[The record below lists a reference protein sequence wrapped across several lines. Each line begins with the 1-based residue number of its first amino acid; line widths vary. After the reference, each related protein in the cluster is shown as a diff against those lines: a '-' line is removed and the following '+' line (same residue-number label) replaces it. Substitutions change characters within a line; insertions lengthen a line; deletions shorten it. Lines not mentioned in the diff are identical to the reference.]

1 MPFSLEDFVD
11 DVKQR
16 INIVDVIGRYV
27 NLKKS
32 GKNFVGL
39 CPFHSERTPSFY
51 VSPEKGLYHCFGCGA
66 SGDVFSF
73 IMNYRSISFMEALE
87 ELAQEAGLELPKVS
101 KKEVQELNIFLE
113 IIKETAN
120 FYSIYLKSKYGNEGR
135 DYLKKRNI
143 KPQTQ
148 DKFLL
153 GLSPRNPNLLYRYL
167 TKKGFSEEDIIK
179 SKVLYKI
186 KQEWKDPF
194 SGRLIFPII
203 NHKGKI
209 VGFGA
214 RTLSNEEPKYINS
227 SESEFF
233 NKREILYALY
243 QGKEKIKKENKAL
256 LVEGYMDAISLHQ
269 EGIDFAVASL
279 GTSLTSSQAKLL
291 RSFTSNVIISYDQD
305 LAGIQAGKRALS
317 ILEFE
322 GFNILWLILPSSFK
336 DPDEFIR
343 EKGREEF
350 LKLIEESKDPLEY
363 LINYV
368 LSQEANLQEKLE
380 NILEILTSSI
390 LRSKNILVQQ
400 EKVKSFIPYI
410 SKKLGV
416 PEEGLQR
423 EIKIRIS
430 QWKDGVNNKK
440 VGITK
445 IFISSQLEEILLGLI
460 LLRIDNTYI
469 QNLSPEDFTFPFYQ
483 EVIKKWRVW
492 DKKKN
497 LEEFINLWEEDKR
510 IFLERAIK
518 MGERHKDEKD
528 ISFLW
533 EEFRKEKI
541 RRQIKQKKEELLLRE
556 KEGVEKEKIDE
567 LMKEIQWLKSQ
578 LEKAV

>member
-1 MPFSLEDFVD
+1 MSFSLEDFVD
-11 DVKQR
+11 DVKQK

-27 NLKKS
+27 KLKKS

-51 VSPEKGLYHCFGCGA
+51 VSSEKKLYHCFGCGA

-73 IMNYRSISFMEALE
+73 IMNYRNISFMNALE
-87 ELAQEAGLELPKVS
+87 ELAQEAGLELSKIS
-101 KKEVQELNIFLE
+101 KKETKEVNIILE

-120 FYSIYLKSKYGNEGR
+120 FYSIYLKSKYGSEGR

-153 GLSPRNPNLLYRYL
+153 GLSPRNHNLLYKYL
-167 TKKGFSEEDIIK
+167 TKKGFLEEDILK

-186 KQEWKDPF
+186 REERKDPF
-194 SGRLIFPII
+194 AGRLIFPIM

-214 RTLSNEEPKYINS
+214 RTLIDEEPKYINS

-243 QGKEKIKKENKAL
+243 QAKERIKKENKAL

-291 RSFTSNVIISYDQD
+291 RTLTSYVIIGYDQD
-305 LAGIQAGKRALS
+305 SAGIQAGKRAFS
-317 ILEFE
+317 ILEMEDFK
-322 GFNILWLILPSSFK
+322 ISWLSLPSPFK
-336 DPDEFIR
+336 DPDEFIQ
-343 EKGREEF
+343 KMGREEIF
-350 LKLIEESKDPLEY
+350 KLIDESKDPLEY
-363 LINYV
+363 LINYS
-368 LSQEANLQEKLE
+368 LSQENTFQEKLE

-390 LRSKNILVQQ
+390 LHSKNMLIQQ

-410 SKKLGV
+410 SKKLEV
-416 PEEGLQR
+416 SEYGLQR
-423 EIKIRIS
+423 ELEIRIS
-430 QWKDGVNNKK
+430 QWREGQNSKK
-440 VGITK
+440 IGIRK

-460 LLRIDNTYI
+460 LLRISNMYI
-469 QNLSPEDFTFPFYQ
+469 QSLSPEDFSFPFYQ
-483 EVIKKWRVW
+483 EVVRRWRVW
-492 DKKKN
+492 DKDKG
-497 LEEFINLWEEDKR
+497 LDEFINLWEEDKR
-510 IFLERAIK
+510 IFIERALKI
-518 MGERHKDEKD
+518 GERNKDEKD

-533 EEFRKEKI
+533 EEFKKEKI
-541 RRQIKQKKEELLLRE
+541 RRQIKQRKEELSLRE
-556 KEGVEKEKIDE
+556 REGLEKEKIEE
-567 LMKEIQWLKSQ
+567 LMKEIQWLKNQ

>member
-1 MPFSLEDFVD
+1 MVFSLEEFVD

-16 INIVDVIGRYV
+16 INIVDIIGRYV

-73 IMNYRSISFMEALE
+73 IMNYRNISFMTALE
-87 ELAQEAGLELPKVS
+87 ELAQEVGLELPKIS
-101 KKEVQELNIFLE
+101 KKETQEFNILLE

-120 FYSIYLKSKYGNEGR
+120 FYSIYLKSKYGIEGR
-135 DYLKKRNI
+135 EYLRKRNI

-153 GLSPRNPNLLYRYL
+153 GLSPKNPMLLYRYL
-167 TKKGFSEEDIIK
+167 IKKGFSEEDIIK

-209 VGFGA
+209 IGFGA

-227 SESEFF
+227 SESEIF

-243 QGKEKIKKENKAL
+243 HGKEKIKKENKVL

-269 EGIDFAVASL
+269 EGIDFVVASL
-279 GTSLTSSQAKLL
+279 GTSLTSSQARLL

-305 LAGIQAGKRALS
+305 PAGIQAGKRALS
-317 ILEFE
+317 ILELEDFKV
-322 GFNILWLILPSSFK
+322 LWLSLPSSFK

-343 EKGREEF
+343 EKGKEEF
-350 LKLIEESKDPLEY
+350 LKLVEESKDPLEF
-363 LINYV
+363 LIDYI
-368 LSQEANLQEKLE
+368 LSQETNFQEKLE
-380 NILEILTSSI
+380 GILEILTSSI

-400 EKVKSFIPYI
+400 EKVKSFLPYV
-410 SKKLGV
+410 SKKLNI

-423 EIKIRIS
+423 EIKIRVS
-430 QWKDGVNNKK
+430 QWKDRLNNKK
-440 VGITK
+440 LGITK
-445 IFISSQLEEILLGLI
+445 IFITSQLEEILLGLI
-460 LLRIDNTYI
+460 LLGVDNRNI
-469 QNLSPEDFTFPFYQ
+469 QSLSPDDFTFPFYQ
-483 EVIKKWRVW
+483 EVLKKWRLW
-492 DKKKN
+492 NKEKG
-497 LEEFINLWEEDKR
+497 LEEFINSWEEDKR

-518 MGERHKDEKD
+518 MGERHINEKE

-533 EEFRKEKI
+533 EEYRKEKI
-541 RRQIKQKKEELLLRE
+541 RRQIRLKKEELFLRE
-556 KEGVEKEKIDE
+556 KEGVEKEKIEE

>member
-1 MPFSLEDFVD
+1 MSFSLEDFVD
-11 DVKQR
+11 DVKQK

-27 NLKKS
+27 KLKKS

-51 VSPEKGLYHCFGCGA
+51 VSPEKELYHCFGCGA

-73 IMNYRSISFMEALE
+73 IMNYRNISFMNALE
-87 ELAQEAGLELPKVS
+87 ELAQEAGLELPRIS
-101 KKEVQELNIFLE
+101 KKETKEVNIILE

-120 FYSIYLKSKYGNEGR
+120 FYSIYLKSKYGSEGR

-153 GLSPRNPNLLYRYL
+153 GLSPRNHNLLYKYL
-167 TKKGFSEEDIIK
+167 AKKGFLEEDILK
-179 SKVLYKI
+179 SKALYKVRE
-186 KQEWKDPF
+186 EWKDPF
-194 SGRLIFPII
+194 AGRLIFPIM

-214 RTLSNEEPKYINS
+214 RTLTDEEPKYINS

-243 QGKEKIKKENKAL
+243 QAKERIKKENKAL
-256 LVEGYMDAISLHQ
+256 LVEGYIDVISLHQ

-291 RSFTSNVIISYDQD
+291 RSFTSYIIIGYDQD
-305 LAGIQAGKRALS
+305 SAGIQAGKRAFS
-317 ILEFE
+317 ILELEDFK
-322 GFNILWLILPSSFK
+322 ISWLSLPSPFK
-336 DPDEFIR
+336 DPDEFIQ
-343 EKGREEF
+343 KMGREEIF
-350 LKLIEESKDPLEY
+350 KLIDESKDPLEY
-363 LINYV
+363 LINHS
-368 LSQEANLQEKLE
+368 LSQENTFQEKLE

-390 LRSKNILVQQ
+390 LHSKNILIQQ

-416 PEEGLQR
+416 SEEGLQR
-423 EIKIRIS
+423 ELKIRIS
-430 QWKDGVNNKK
+430 QWREGQDSKK
-440 VGITK
+440 IGISK

-460 LLRIDNTYI
+460 LLRISNMYI
-469 QNLSPEDFTFPFYQ
+469 QSLSPEDFSFPFYQ
-483 EVIKKWRVW
+483 EVVRKWRVW
-492 DKKKN
+492 DKDKG
-497 LEEFINLWEEDKR
+497 LDEFINLWEEDKR
-510 IFLERAIK
+510 IFIERAIK
-518 MGERHKDEKD
+518 IGERHKDEKD

-533 EEFRKEKI
+533 EEFKKEKI
-541 RRQIKQKKEELLLRE
+541 RRQIKQKKEELSLRE
-556 KEGVEKEKIDE
+556 REGLEKEKIEE
-567 LMKEIQWLKSQ
+567 LMKEIQWLKNQ

>member
-16 INIVDVIGRYV
+16 INIVDIIGRYV

-51 VSPEKGLYHCFGCGA
+51 VSPEKGVYHCFGCGA

-73 IMNYRSISFMEALE
+73 IMNYRNISFMNALE
-87 ELAQEAGLELPKVS
+87 ELAQVAGLELPKVS
-101 KKEVQELNIFLE
+101 KKEVQEFNIFLE

-120 FYSIYLKSKYGNEGR
+120 FYSIYLKSKYGSEGR

-153 GLSPRNPNLLYRYL
+153 GLSPKNPSLLYRYL
-167 TKKGFSEEDIIK
+167 IKKGFSEEDIIK

-186 KQEWKDPF
+186 KQELKDPF
-194 SGRLIFPII
+194 AGRLIFPII

-243 QGKEKIKKENKAL
+243 QGKERIKKENKAL

-269 EGIDFAVASL
+269 EGIDFTVASL
-279 GTSLTSSQAKLL
+279 GTSLTSSQGKLL
-291 RSFTSNVIISYDQD
+291 RSLTSNVIISYDKD
-305 LAGIQAGKRALS
+305 PAGIQAGKRALS
-317 ILEFE
+317 ILELE
-322 GFNILWLILPSSFK
+322 GFNILWLILPTSFK

-343 EKGREEF
+343 ERGREEF
-350 LKLIEESKDPLEY
+350 LKLIEESRDPLEF
-363 LINYV
+363 LIDHA
-368 LSQEANLQEKLE
+368 LSQESNLQEKLE

-400 EKVKSFIPYI
+400 EKVKSFIPDI
-410 SKKLGV
+410 SKRLGI

-430 QWKDGVNNKK
+430 QWREGLNNKK
-440 VGITK
+440 IGITK
-445 IFISSQLEEILLGLI
+445 IFVSSQLEEILLGLM
-460 LLRIDNTYI
+460 LLRINNTYI
-469 QNLSPEDFTFPFYQ
+469 QNLSPEDFSFPFYQ
-483 EVIKKWRVW
+483 EVLRKWRVW
-492 DKKKN
+492 DREKT
-497 LEEFINLWEEDKR
+497 LEEFINLWEDDKR

-533 EEFRKEKI
+533 EEFKKEKI
-541 RRQIKQKKEELLLRE
+541 RRQIKQKKEELFLKE

>member
-1 MPFSLEDFVD
+1 MAFSLEEFVD

-16 INIVDVIGRYV
+16 INIVDIIGRYV

-73 IMNYRSISFMEALE
+73 IMNYRNISFMNALE
-87 ELAQEAGLELPKVS
+87 ELAQEVGLELPKIS
-101 KKEVQELNIFLE
+101 KKETQEFNIFLE

-120 FYSIYLKSKYGNEGR
+120 FYSIYLKSKYGIEGR
-135 DYLKKRNI
+135 EYLRKRNI

-153 GLSPRNPNLLYRYL
+153 GLSPKNPMLLYRYL
-167 TKKGFSEEDIIK
+167 IKKGFSEEDIIK

-186 KQEWKDPF
+186 KQELKDPF

-209 VGFGA
+209 IGFGA

-233 NKREILYALY
+233 NKREVLYALY
-243 QGKEKIKKENKAL
+243 HGKEKIKKENKAL

-269 EGIDFAVASL
+269 EGIDFVVASL
-279 GTSLTSSQAKLL
+279 GTSLTSSQARLL

-305 LAGIQAGKRALS
+305 PAGIQAGKRALS
-317 ILEFE
+317 ILELEDFKV
-322 GFNILWLILPSSFK
+322 LWLSLPSSFK

-343 EKGREEF
+343 EKGKEEF
-350 LKLIEESKDPLEY
+350 LKLVEESKDPLEF
-363 LINYV
+363 LIDYI
-368 LSQEANLQEKLE
+368 LSQETNFQEKLE
-380 NILEILTSSI
+380 GILEILTSSI

-400 EKVKSFIPYI
+400 EKVKSFLPYV
-410 SKKLGV
+410 SKKLNI

-423 EIKIRIS
+423 EIKIRVS
-430 QWKDGVNNKK
+430 QWKDRLNNKK
-440 VGITK
+440 IGITK
-445 IFISSQLEEILLGLI
+445 FFITSQLEEILLGLI
-460 LLRIDNTYI
+460 LLGVDNRNI
-469 QNLSPEDFTFPFYQ
+469 QSLSPDDFTFPFYQ
-483 EVIKKWRVW
+483 EVLKKWRLW
-492 DKKKN
+492 NKEKG
-497 LEEFINLWEEDKR
+497 LEEFINSWEEDKR

-518 MGERHKDEKD
+518 MGERHKNEKE

-533 EEFRKEKI
+533 EEYRKEKI
-541 RRQIKQKKEELLLRE
+541 RRQIRLKKEELFLRE
-556 KEGVEKEKIDE
+556 KEGVEKEKIEE

>member
-1 MPFSLEDFVD
+1 MSFSLEDFVD

-16 INIVDVIGRYV
+16 INIVDIIGRYV
-27 NLKKS
+27 KLKKS

-73 IMNYRSISFMEALE
+73 IMNYRNISFMNALE
-87 ELAQEAGLELPKVS
+87 ELAQEAGLELPKIS
-101 KKEVQELNIFLE
+101 KKEAKEINIILE
-113 IIKETAN
+113 IIKEVAN
-120 FYSIYLKSKYGNEGR
+120 FYSIYLKSKYGIEGR

-153 GLSPRNPNLLYRYL
+153 GLSPKNPNLLYKYL
-167 TKKGFSEEDIIK
+167 VKKGFLEEDILK
-179 SKVLYKI
+179 SKVLYKV
-186 KQEWKDPF
+186 KEEWKDPF
-194 SGRLIFPII
+194 AGRLIFPIM
-203 NHKGKI
+203 NYKGKI

-214 RTLSNEEPKYINS
+214 RTLIDEEPKYINS

-243 QGKEKIKKENKAL
+243 QAKERIKKENKAL

-291 RSFTSNVIISYDQD
+291 RSFTSYVIIGYDQD
-305 LAGIQAGKRALS
+305 SAGIQAGKRALS
-317 ILEFE
+317 ILGLEDFK
-322 GFNILWLILPSSFK
+322 ISWLSLPSSFK
-336 DPDEFIR
+336 DPDEFIQ
-343 EKGREEF
+343 KMGREDF
-350 LKLIEESKDPLEY
+350 LKLIDESKDPLEY
-363 LINYV
+363 LINHS
-368 LSQEANLQEKLE
+368 LSQETTLQEKLE

-390 LRSKNILVQQ
+390 LHSKNILVQQ

-423 EIKIRIS
+423 ELKIRIS
-430 QWKDGVNNKK
+430 QWKDGPNSKK
-440 VGITK
+440 IRVSK

-460 LLRIDNTYI
+460 LLRVNNMYI
-469 QNLSPEDFTFPFYQ
+469 QSLSPEDFSFPFYQ
-483 EVIKKWRVW
+483 EVIRKWRVW
-492 DKKKN
+492 DKEKG
-497 LEEFINLWEEDKR
+497 LDEFINLWEEDKR
-510 IFLERAIK
+510 IFIERAIK
-518 MGERHKDEKD
+518 VGERHKDEKN

-533 EEFRKEKI
+533 EEFKKEKI
-541 RRQIKQKKEELLLRE
+541 KRQIKQKKEELSLKERE
-556 KEGVEKEKIDE
+556 GLEKEKIEE